1 MPDNRKIF
9 LFAAVSIILLRW
21 VFPEADPPWF
31 KDLGD
36 FHDETWWAEN
46 ARRKILFNTWFWDQF
61 AGALAAGPLSAL
73 WHYLTFKVFGISF
86 FSLRLIALV
95 PATLTG
101 LILLKSSHFHT
112 QKQGWIILLIL
123 TSAGWFA
130 YSRIGYI
137 ESMLLFI
144 FISTIALF
152 KIGSKSGSVAGVILL
167 CGGMLFK
174 GSFIYLA
181 LPLLVWSAF
190 QPGLTIKHKTSRLI
204 GFGALS
210 IFFWLIYYYPHQ
222 ELFLPYS
229 AQIKAQFYSTSQLL
243 HPGGWLARLIWLP
256 SKETFSAPF
265 TGWILIL
272 LLTKWVKNGIAS
284 LQNSFSFLLILCVLF
299 ALPSDFS
306 DRRLVFFFILPALCL
321 GETDVIRKKSFSG
334 SFILN
339 FFMLLPILQA
349 ISERALR
356 PDDLLS
362 YYLLPAIILAS
373 VLFLLMK
380 LESHYASNLA
390 ISPLS
395 LVALAISAHSLIFHS
410 SARWAD
416 ALGVSFQLLYYVQL
430 ILFIGLVGGFIVKAH
445 IPQKGI
451 VAGITI
457 LQLAVCIQ
465 LLLSSTFTVQK
476 TASGLAKEFKA
487 PLKVQANPAALEL
500 LFLSQAR
507 NAMYPEEL
515 RNIDATAGVYL
526 FTTDYVLTRQDSI
539 NIFQSSVAQMQ
550 GIVPSGKGH
559 RLKYIFT
566 RP

>member
-46 ARRKILFNTWFWDQF
+46 ARRKILINTWFWDQY

-73 WHYLTFKVFGISF
+73 WHYLTFKIFGISF

-95 PATLTG
+95 PASLTG
-101 LILLKSSHFHT
+101 LILLKSSHFHKE
-112 QKQGWIILLIL
+112 KQGWIILLIL

-144 FISTIALF
+144 LISTIALF

-181 LPLLVWSAF
+181 LPLLVWSTF
-190 QPGLTIKHKTSRLI
+190 QPGLTIKHKTFRLI

-210 IFFWLIYYYPHQ
+210 ILFWLIYYYPHQ

-229 AQIKAQFYSTSQLL
+229 TQIKSQYYSATQLFN
-243 HPGGWLARLIWLP
+243 PGGWLARLVWLP

-272 LLTKWVKNGIAS
+272 LFIKWVKNGIPP
-284 LQNSFSFLLILCVLF
+284 LQHRFSFLLILCLLF

-321 GETDVIRKKSFSG
+321 GEADVKWKKSFSG

-339 FFMLLPILQA
+339 FLLLLPMLQA
-349 ISERALR
+349 MSERALR

-362 YYLLPAIILAS
+362 YYVLPAIILAS
-373 VLFLLMK
+373 ILFLLMK

-416 ALGVSFQLLYYVQL
+416 ALNIAFILLYSVQL
-430 ILFIGLVGGFIVKAH
+430 VIFISLVAGLVIKPIFNESHVL
-445 IPQKGI
+445 
-451 VAGITI
+451 AGITI

-476 TASGLAKEFKA
+476 TASGLAEEFKA
-487 PLKVQANPAALEL
+487 PVKVQANPAALEL
-500 LFLSQAR
+500 LFLSKASNSMYPKDAQNVYAR
-507 NAMYPEEL
+507 NGVFMY
-515 RNIDATAGVYL
+515 AA
-526 FTTDYVLTRQDSI
+526 DYVMTKQDSI
-539 NIFQSSVAQMQ
+539 NMFRLKTAQMQ
-550 GIVPSGKGH
+550 GLVPSNKGH
-559 RLKYIFT
+559 RLKFIFT
-566 RP
+566 SQ

>member
-1 MPDNRKIF
+1 
-9 LFAAVSIILLRW
+9 
-21 VFPEADPPWF
+21 
-31 KDLGD
+31 
-36 FHDETWWAEN
+36 
-46 ARRKILFNTWFWDQF
+46 
-61 AGALAAGPLSAL
+61 
-73 WHYLTFKVFGISF
+73 
-86 FSLRLIALV
+86 
-95 PATLTG
+95 
-101 LILLKSSHFHT
+101 
-112 QKQGWIILLIL
+112 
-123 TSAGWFA
+123 
-130 YSRIGYI
+130 
-137 ESMLLFI
+137 MLLFI

-190 QPGLTIKHKTSRLI
+190 QPGLTIKHKTLRLM

-210 IFFWLIYYYPHQ
+210 ILFWAIYYVPQQ
-222 ELFLPYS
+222 ELFLPYR
-229 AQIKAQFYSTSQLL
+229 AQIKAQFYSTTQLL
-243 HPGGWLARLIWLP
+243 HPGGWLARLVWLP

-272 LLTKWVKNGIAS
+272 LLSKWVKNGIPP
-284 LQNSFSFLLILCVLF
+284 LPNSFSFLLILCLLF

-321 GETDVIRKKSFSG
+321 GEADAIRKKLFSG
-334 SFILN
+334 AFILN

-362 YYLLPAIILAS
+362 YYVLPALILGS

-380 LESHYASNLA
+380 LESHYASNMA

-416 ALGVSFQLLYYVQL
+416 ALGVTFQLLYYVQL
-430 ILFIGLVGGFIVKAH
+430 ILFIGLVGGFIVKDR

-451 VAGITI
+451 VAGIAT
-457 LQLAVCIQ
+457 LQLAVCVHW
-465 LLLSSTFTVQK
+465 LVTATFTVQK
-476 TASGLAKEFKA
+476 TASSLAEEFKT
-487 PLKVQANPAALEL
+487 PVKVQSNPAALEL
-500 LFLSQAR
+500 LFLSQAS
-507 NAMYPEEL
+507 NAMYPEEPRSL
-515 RNIDATAGVYL
+515 DSPTGVYL
-526 FTTDYVLTRQDSI
+526 FTTDDLLSRQDSF
-539 NIFQSSVAQMQ
+539 NIFRSGTAQMQ
-550 GIVPSGKGH
+550 GIVPSGKGY